1 MRQWSPTQYLRGQ
14 LDLID
19 WLGEQDAKDRK
30 TKNSDASGHHA
41 KSAPLQA
48 QKAPRHKAR
57 SASKT
62 RAKTTRQAV
71 TLSSACQIVPCSP
84 TRWQGSS
91 SKTRS
96 RTWPEVTRLL
106 NQWKWK

>member
-1 MRQWSPTQYLRGQ
+1 MRQWSPKQYLRGQ

-48 QKAPRHKAR
+48 QKAPRRKAR
-57 SASKT
+57 SAPKV

-71 TLSSACQIVPCSP
+71 TLSSACQLF
-84 TRWQGSS
+84 RARQRGG
-91 SKTRS
+91 KALARKLEAELG
-96 RTWPEVTRLL
+96 R
-106 NQWKWK
+106 K